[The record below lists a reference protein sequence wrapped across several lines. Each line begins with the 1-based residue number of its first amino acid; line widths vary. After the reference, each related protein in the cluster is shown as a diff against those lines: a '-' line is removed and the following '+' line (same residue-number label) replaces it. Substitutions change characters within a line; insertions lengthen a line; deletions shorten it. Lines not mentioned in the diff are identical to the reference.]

1 MTALGPQKAVLSP
14 RDLARALGVS
24 ESSVKRWVDDGALE
38 AVKTTG
44 GHRRIPLAAAVR
56 FIRRTGTPVLE
67 PELLT
72 GSPLPTAV
80 ASIAPSSSPEAVS
93 EELWRA
99 LHGDDPAAGR
109 ALILSLYMAG
119 WSVAAICDGP
129 IRGVLARIGELWHH
143 GDAGI
148 FIEHRATDT
157 CLQALAELRTML
169 PGGARVGTSPV
180 ALGAAPAGDP
190 YLLPSLM
197 AALVLADQGFAE
209 RNLGAHTPTPVLA
222 MAARHYKPR
231 LVWIA
236 CAIEPKNPRELATEL
251 DGLAR
256 SLRRAH
262 GELVIGGRGVHA
274 LGPLPA
280 GVHALGSMAELAA
293 FGKGLIAA
301 G

>member
-1 MTALGPQKAVLSP
+1 MMASGPQKAVLSP
-14 RDLARALGVS
+14 RDLAKALGVS

-67 PELLT
+67 PQLLT

-80 ASIAPSSSPEAVS
+80 ASMVPTASPEAVGD
-93 EELWRA
+93 ELWRA

-109 ALILSLYMAG
+109 ALILSLYLAG

-129 IRGVLARIGELWHH
+129 IRAVLARIGELWRH
-143 GDAGI
+143 DEAGI

-169 PGGARVGTSPV
+169 PSPGRAATLPV
-180 ALGAAPAGDP
+180 AIGAAPAGDP

-209 RNLGAHTPTPVLA
+209 RNLGPDTPTPVLA
-222 MAARHYKPR
+222 MAARHYRPR
-231 LVWIA
+231 LVWVA
-236 CAIEPKNPRELATEL
+236 CAIEPRNPRELVAEL
-251 DGLAR
+251 EALSR
-256 SLRRAH
+256 SLRRAR
-262 GELVIGGRGVHA
+262 GEVVVGGRGVHA

-280 GVHALGSMAELAA
+280 GVHGLGSMAELAA
-293 FGKGLIAA
+293 FGKGLVA
-301 G
+301 GA